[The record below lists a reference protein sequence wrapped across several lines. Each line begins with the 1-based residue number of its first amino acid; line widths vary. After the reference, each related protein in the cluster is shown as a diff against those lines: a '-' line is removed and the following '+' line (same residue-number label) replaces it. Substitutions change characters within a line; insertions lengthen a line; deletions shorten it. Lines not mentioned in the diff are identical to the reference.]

1 MSWTLSEYPSESSPT
16 LGMWTFRIFKDEV
29 ELTLIMCVHVHT
41 RVHVRVYARTHIVSI
56 SYNYQLESL
65 ELSERKALIE
75 ELSRSD

>member
-16 LGMWTFRIFKDEV
+16 LGMWRFRIFKDEV
-29 ELTLIMCVHVHT
+29 ELTLIMCVHIHT
-41 RVHVRVYARTHIVSI
+41 CVHVHAHARTHIVPV